1 MKSIIYLTQD
11 NKILT
16 LGIGSDLF
24 NCHEL
29 IAWLVRED
37 AYEQVNICIVS
48 TIDFLRIY
56 LALNNK
62 CVYYQ
67 KVFFYYFTL
76 SEVICPKHSNH

>member
-29 IAWLVRED
+29 IA
-37 AYEQVNICIVS
+37 
-48 TIDFLRIY
+48 
-56 LALNNK
+56 
-62 CVYYQ
+62 
-67 KVFFYYFTL
+67 
-76 SEVICPKHSNH
+76 